1 MRLIYL
7 LFCLSFYA
15 SIVAANIDTNQILR
29 VSDSILVSKVGDHL
43 IEYFEKSDVGTHYTY
58 LSSKKKI
65 GTEQFLTKKRINKNI
80 LEIWIL
86 YHFNYT
92 KIDGIKSGIWI
103 KLDSN
108 LQLIEE
114 PNFNSVPD
122 FLIQNNPI
130 NFISKNAAKE
140 MALKV
145 FTKKGNITE
154 PKLEYIKKNEKY
166 IYTVANKTT
175 QKDNQKITEMEI
187 VEIDVF
193 TGKLLKRYD
202 SYNGLIEK

>member
-1 MRLIYL
+1 M
-7 LFCLSFYA
+7 
-15 SIVAANIDTNQILR
+15 
-29 VSDSILVSKVGDHL
+29 
-43 IEYFEKSDVGTHYTY
+43 
-58 LSSKKKI
+58 SSKKKI
-65 GTEQFLTKKRINKNI
+65 GTEQFLTKKRINKNV

-92 KIDGIKSGIWI
+92 KSDGIKSGIWI

-114 PNFNSVPD
+114 PNLNSVPD

-145 FTKKGNITE
+145 FSKKGNITE

-166 IYTVANKTT
+166 VYTVTNKTT
-175 QKDNQKITEMEI
+175 GLGNQKITEMEI